1 MKSRTKPALRVVP
14 AAQVQLSL
22 PIQGVLQDVKHA
34 FYGLCITAGK
44 QVLAAMMEADRIALC
59 GPKGVP
65 DADRRALRGGSTRS
79 AVVLGGQRIGI
90 KRPRAR
96 SVDAGEMEL
105 PSFAWAGAGDPL
117 DAATMAAIAAGV
129 SMRRYAS
136 TLEELPPPEQAL
148 SVSKSATS
156 RRFVALSEEQ
166 LLQRI
171 MVRGPEAEG
180 RAGSGTCGR
189 DHRPGHLHGG
199 VRTFPPASRA
209 WQESAWTGAR
219 LSP

>member
-14 AAQVQLSL
+14 AAQVQLTL

-34 FYGLCITAGK
+34 FYGLCINAGK

-65 DADRRALRGGSTRS
+65 DADRRAVRGGSTRS

-96 SVDAGEMEL
+96 GVDAGELEL
-105 PSFAWAGAGDPL
+105 PSFAWAARTDPL
-117 DAATMAAIAAGV
+117 DTATMAAIAAGV

-166 LLQRI
+166 LLQWLSRSLGKLDLPVV
-171 MVRGPEAEG
+171 MV
-180 RAGSGTCGR
+180 
-189 DHRPGHLHGG
+189 
-199 VRTFPPASRA
+199 
-209 WQESAWTGAR
+209 
-219 LSP
+219 LSLIHI

>member
-22 PIQGVLQDVKHA
+22 PIQGVLGDVKHA
-34 FYGLCITAGK
+34 FYGLCISAGK
-44 QVLAAMMEADRIALC
+44 QVLAAMMEADRVALC

-65 DADRRALRGGSTRS
+65 DVDRRAVRAGSTRS
-79 AVVLGGQRIGI
+79 AVVLGGQRIGV

-96 SVDAGEMEL
+96 GVDAGELEL
-105 PSFAWAGAGDPL
+105 PSFAWANDTDPL
-117 DAATMAAIAAGV
+117 NAATMAAIAAGV

-156 RRFVALSEEQ
+156 RRFLALSQEQ
-166 LLQRI
+166 LLQWLSGPAGHAGFA
-171 MVRGPEAEG
+171 RGDDRRHPL
-180 RAGSGTCGR
+180 
-189 DHRPGHLHGG
+189 P
-199 VRTFPPASRA
+199 
-209 WQESAWTGAR
+209 
-219 LSP
+219 